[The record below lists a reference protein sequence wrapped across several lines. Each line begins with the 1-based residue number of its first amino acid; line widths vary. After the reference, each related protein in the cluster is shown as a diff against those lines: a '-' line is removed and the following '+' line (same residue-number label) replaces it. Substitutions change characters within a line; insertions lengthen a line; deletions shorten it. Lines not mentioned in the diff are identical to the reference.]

1 MEFALES
8 LAQLQSNVYCTGG
21 RTLNIAWHYVDN
33 SNSGT
38 ASVSL
43 SEGVAFVDVAAK
55 IGKKIEKKPIVVTLT
70 NNGGGD
76 MYLTDL
82 TLGVYLEVDENGN
95 VINGIQD
102 IVSETKTQKSY
113 QMYQTTNGLIVYG
126 EIASLQI
133 YGMGG
138 QKVAESSDAQFVN
151 IASLSKGVYVVR
163 ILGKDGS
170 QVAQKFLKK

>member
-1 MEFALES
+1 M
-8 LAQLQSNVYCTGG
+8 
-21 RTLNIAWHYVDN
+21 DN

-82 TLGVYLEVDENGN
+82 TLGVYQEVDENGN
-95 VINGIQD
+95 VVNGIQD

-126 EIASLQI
+126 EIASLQV

-138 QKVAESSDAQFVN
+138 QKVAESSDSQFVN
-151 IASLSKGVYVVR
+151 MASLSKGVYVVR

-170 QVAQKFLKK
+170 QVAQKFLRK